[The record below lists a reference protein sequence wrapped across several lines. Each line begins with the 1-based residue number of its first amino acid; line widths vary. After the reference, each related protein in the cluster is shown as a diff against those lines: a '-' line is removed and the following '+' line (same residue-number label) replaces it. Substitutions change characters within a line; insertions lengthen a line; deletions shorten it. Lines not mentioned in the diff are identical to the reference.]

1 MNKQTK
7 QAGILALAILAV
19 VVGPAKAAVT
29 LVKSRAAMDGNDLI
43 NWAQLG
49 PTLTIVPTPAPVT
62 SNGGL
67 RALVSNLGGSS
78 VVTDKQGDPW
88 DGNFA
93 LNAPIIA
100 TGQFVPV
107 GSISIAFATPVSA
120 VGAQMGYNNEAGSP
134 PFSFTEVITAYDFD
148 GNLLGTFTVNGRE
161 NTDGNNSA
169 VFVGIKD
176 SIPEISTVVFST
188 TTFTGSDPGAIAI
201 NNVTLVV
208 PAGCETNRK

>member
-1 MNKQTK
+1 MNTQTK

-19 VVGPAKAAVT
+19 VVAPAKAGVT

-49 PTLTIVPTPAPVT
+49 PTLTVVPTPAPVT
-62 SNGGL
+62 TNGGL
-67 RALVSNLGGSS
+67 RVLVSNLGGSS

-93 LNAPIIA
+93 PNAPIIA
-100 TGQFVPV
+100 TGQLVPS

-120 VGAQMGYNNEAGSP
+120 VGAQMGYNNAPETLL
-134 PFSFTEVITAYDFD
+134 FTEVITAYDFD
-148 GNLLGTFTVNGRE
+148 GNLLGTFTVNGKE
-161 NTDGNNSA
+161 DTDANNSA
-169 VFVGIKD
+169 VFIGIED

-188 TTFTGSDPGAIAI
+188 TTFTGAIDPGAIAI

-208 PAGCETNRK
+208 PAGCETKRK